1 LPRPLHA
8 HHGPP
13 GPPSARAARSRVGPR
28 LAGAAALLLLA
39 LPLGC
44 KSAERHRQEADEAVY
59 ALLRERREAIAAD
72 AALFSIEPPESSLR
86 ARLLA
91 GEAAERTYDILAC
104 LEVAAENSRAY
115 RQRREALYLA
125 ALDLTLEQYRFA
137 VQTSG
142 TLGAAVFGSGAEAE
156 GVTVETGFG
165 LSRLLG
171 SGALIVGEIGLD
183 LFRNLLSSG
192 DWNPQTSAGLTI
204 VQPLLA
210 GFGREIVTEP
220 LTQAQR
226 NVIYEVRNYER
237 FRRTFAVDV
246 ATRVYR
252 ILQQQ
257 DSLDNEEANYAS
269 LQALRERNEAL
280 AEAGRLSEIQAD
292 QARQDELRA
301 RSRVID
307 ARQRLEAL
315 LDEFKLFLGL
325 PVDAPFE
332 VDSRDLVDLV
342 ESGLEELELLE
353 ARAIDI
359 GLSLRLDHHTVLD
372 RVDDAE
378 RRAAIAADA
387 LRTVLGVRLDVD
399 AVSTEGKPLEFD
411 KDGLDWRLGLDLSLP
426 FERLPQRNE
435 YRARLIALEA
445 ARRAVEQ
452 SVDEITADLRET
464 LRELEARRE
473 SYLIQTNSEKLAE
486 RRVESTRLNFDA
498 GRAETRDLLEAQN
511 ALLEARNALTR
522 ALVDYRLAVLALYR
536 DLELLR
542 VDRGG
547 LDIERQALLEI

>member
-1 LPRPLHA
+1 MVRPLSPSRRSVSA
-8 HHGPP
+8 GPFP
-13 GPPSARAARSRVGPR
+13 EGPAAYRVAARV
-28 LAGAAALLLLA
+28 LVLLPFLA
-39 LPLGC
+39 LPFAC
-44 KSAERHRQEADEAVY
+44 KSAERHRQEADDAVY
-59 ALLRERREAIAAD
+59 ALLAERREALAAD
-72 AALFSIEPPESSLR
+72 AESFSIDPPEDSLR

-91 GEAAERTYDILAC
+91 GEQPERAFDILAC
-104 LEVAAENSRAY
+104 LEVAAENSRSY

-142 TLGAAVFGSGAEAE
+142 TLGAAVFGSGGEAE
-156 GVTVETGFG
+156 GVQADAGFG
-165 LSRLLG
+165 MSRLLG
-171 SGALIVGEIGLD
+171 SGALVVGDIGLD

-192 DWNPQTSAGLTI
+192 GWNPRSSAGLTI
-204 VQPLLA
+204 TQPLLA
-210 GFGREIVTEP
+210 GFGRQVVTEP

-226 NVIYEVRNYER
+226 NVLYEVRNFER

-252 ILQQQ
+252 ILQQA
-257 DSLDNEEANYAS
+257 DSLENERANYAS

-280 AEAGRLSEIQAD
+280 ARAGRLSEIQAD

-307 ARQRLEAL
+307 ARQRLDAL
-315 LDEFKLFLGL
+315 LDDFKLFLGL

-332 VDSRDLVDLV
+332 IDGRDLVELV
-342 ESGLEELELLE
+342 ETGLEALDLAEPVAVEL
-353 ARAIDI
+353 A
-359 GLSLRLDHHTVLD
+359 LSLRLDHHTLLD
-372 RVDDAE
+372 RVEDAE

-387 LRTVLGVRLDVD
+387 LRAVLGVRFDVD
-399 AVSTEGKPLEFD
+399 AVSTEGKPLDFNS
-411 KDGLDWRLGLDLSLP
+411 DGLDWRLGLDLSLP

-435 YRARLIALEA
+435 YRARLITLES
-445 ARRAVEQ
+445 ARRAVQQ
-452 SVDEITADLRET
+452 SSDEITADLRES
-464 LRELEARRE
+464 LRELDARRE
-473 SYLIQTNSEKLAE
+473 SFTIQTNSVMLAE

-536 DLELLR
+536 DMELLR

-547 LDIERQALLEI
+547 LEIERAALLEA